1 MIEHFFTAPLS
12 QGNNNYFVIIALG
25 FFFFLLIFLPDE
37 AISSFL
43 SMILP
48 DTYCSLLLD
57 WFFTQ
62 ACVLCL
68 FILLIS
74 GSN

>member
-1 MIEHFFTAPLS
+1 MGLREIAFPLS

-37 AISSFL
+37 AFSSFL

-48 DTYCSLLLD
+48 DSCRFLLLD
-57 WFFTQ
+57 RFFTQ

-68 FILLIS
+68 FILLIA
-74 GSN
+74 GGN

>member
-12 QGNNNYFVIIALG
+12 QGNNNYFVIIVLE

-37 AISSFL
+37 AFSSFL

-48 DTYCSLLLD
+48 DIY
-57 WFFTQ
+57 
-62 ACVLCL
+62 
-68 FILLIS
+68 
-74 GSN
+74 

>member
-12 QGNNNYFVIIALG
+12 QGNNNYFVIIALE
-25 FFFFLLIFLPDE
+25 FFFFLLISLPDE
-37 AISSFL
+37 AFSSFL

-48 DTYCSLLLD
+48 DIYCSLLLD
-57 WFFTQ
+57 RFFTQ

-68 FILLIS
+68 FTLLIA
-74 GSN
+74 GSD

>member
-1 MIEHFFTAPLS
+1 MIEHFFTAPLF
-12 QGNNNYFVIIALG
+12 QGNNNYFVIIALE
-25 FFFFLLIFLPDE
+25 FFFFFLIFLPDK
-37 AISSFL
+37 AFSSFL

-48 DTYCSLLLD
+48 DTYCFLLLD
-57 WFFTQ
+57 RFFTQ

-68 FILLIS
+68 FTLLIA